1 MTVDV
6 MVAGKDEVHRAA
18 AAEARII
25 VEAWQ
30 WPVPKVCLK
39 PNSPYWFAR

>member
-1 MTVDV
+1 
-6 MVAGKDEVHRAA
+6 MVADKDEVQKVAT
-18 AAEARII
+18 AEARAIL
-25 VEAWQ
+25 EAWQ